1 MTKSENYHTKT
12 IIKEIDTFIHK
23 KKKYKKKTKL
33 KPLNINLVRLN
44 LKIEN

>member
-23 KKKYKKKTKL
+23 KKKTKL